1 MGNTCC
7 VRSVVVAWG
16 LITSSLALWRKWAI
30 LRLDGQILLES
41 QRFIIIKKKEEKY
54 FNSAIPGTK
63 IYLDDIEDILEI
75 LKEHNLSVEISD
87 DDNIYDSIDEIKTL
101 RGETP
106 AKIKIH
112 GRPEGDALFEW
123 ISLEMSRAGST
134 IYVNHSKN
142 LLLPAHAIEKIF
154 IQSKR
159 KPIYSVVNAKFAKA
173 QIKTSFVVGV
183 VLFLFSSE
191 FEGLKNASI
200 VMGCIALAWCS
211 VYVFS
216 ELNPDTNTDI
226 ELKRRHNKGFYKR
239 NKDKI
244 IVGVLMA
251 IVGASLALLITFL
264 TKQFQS

>member
-1 MGNTCC
+1 
-7 VRSVVVAWG
+7 
-16 LITSSLALWRKWAI
+16 
-30 LRLDGQILLES
+30 
-41 QRFIIIKKKEEKY
+41 
-54 FNSAIPGTK
+54 
-63 IYLDDIEDILEI
+63 
-75 LKEHNLSVEISD
+75 
-87 DDNIYDSIDEIKTL
+87 
-101 RGETP
+101 
-106 AKIKIH
+106 
-112 GRPEGDALFEW
+112 
-123 ISLEMSRAGST
+123 MSRAGST